1 MPSPLSQALILETR
15 PNIRNLYPMNGY
27 ENKLVRLILTV
38 TLITVANIATSN
50 ELSNTY
56 SANFYHG
63 KQSAQVYKFTGS
75 DGQITYSSTVPN
87 DFIQIEKIIITPP
100 PPDKYA
106 KDTRQRYDK
115 LKITA
120 EELGEAREQREA
132 IREEEENKR
141 LERLALIN
149 RSKPQPVYERNLY
162 VSYPYRL
169 WRTYRHGGQYYPK
182 HPAQRPA
189 RISTRIPASGHRS
202 PLMPLP
208 PSSFPATF
216 NR

>member
-1 MPSPLSQALILETR
+1 MSRALILETK

-27 ENKLVRLILTV
+27 KNNLARLILTV
-38 TLITVANIATSN
+38 PLITVANIATSN
-50 ELSNTY
+50 ELSSTY
-56 SANFYHG
+56 SGNFYHG
-63 KQSAQVYKFTGS
+63 KKSAQIYKFTGS
-75 DGQITYSSTVPN
+75 DGQITYSSAAPN

-100 PPDKYA
+100 PSDKYA

-169 WRTYRHGGQYYPK
+169 WRTYRHGGQHTPG
-182 HPAQRPA
+182 RPA
-189 RISTRIPASGHRS
+189 HFPANGHRS
-202 PLMPLP
+202 ARTSLP
-208 PSSFPATF
+208 SSSFPELSG
-216 NR
+216 R